1 MALRLGGF
9 DKVRK
14 LTVLQSRLLSEA
26 MADEQLWLAR
36 INGCEI
42 EEKTTRE
49 ANSED
54 IALLLGMFGKG

>member
-26 MADEQLWLAR
+26 IADEQLFQAK
-36 INGCEI
+36 IHGCEI
-42 EEKTTRE
+42 EETEKVKLE
-49 ANSED
+49 SFSE
-54 IALLLGMFGKG
+54 KQ

>member
-1 MALRLGGF
+1 
-9 DKVRK
+9 VRK

-26 MADEQLWLAR
+26 MTDEQLWLAR
-36 INGCEI
+36 IHGCEI